1 MSVGRVFVV
10 LLGLGVVIAAVL
22 LGVRAC
28 GEPAATTVRAVAVGG
43 MVCDPTDPEF
53 NAGKGTA
60 RGCQHRATSEAAVAL
75 NPDALLGLG
84 DYQFEVPA
92 AASYRDHYGT
102 SWGRLR
108 DTTIPALGNQEY
120 KVKNANTY
128 RDYFGDRAAPE
139 TGYWATDLGAWRVVV
154 LNSNCTTVEGG
165 CAEGSPQW
173 RWLDA
178 ELSGNPARC
187 TVALWHHPRWSN
199 GIAGADA
206 RTEDL
211 VRLMADRGV
220 DIGLSAHEADYE
232 RFRPMDGDGR
242 ADDAGIRTFVV
253 GTGGQAVYRPGEGD
267 ASWRSRQTSSGS
279 EHFDGRHHG
288 FLELVLA
295 PGRYEWRFHAVTPGT
310 SGQRPGGGVTDA
322 GAAACT
328 GQPKHGRA
336 R

>member
-1 MSVGRVFVV
+1 MSTRRGLGV
-10 LLGLGVVIAAVL
+10 LLGLGAVIAAVL
-22 LGVRAC
+22 LGLHGC
-28 GEPAATTVRAVAVGG
+28 EDPAATTVRAVAVGG

-53 NAGKGTA
+53 NEGRGTA

-75 NPDALLGLG
+75 GPDALLGLG

-92 AASYRDHYGT
+92 SASYRDHYDT

-108 DTTIPALGNQEY
+108 DVTIPAVGNQEY

-139 TGYWATDLGAWRVVV
+139 TGYWATDLGAWRVIV

-178 ELSGNPARC
+178 ELSSNSARC

-242 ADDAGIRTFVV
+242 ADDSGIRTFVV
-253 GTGGQAVYRPGEGD
+253 GTGGQAVYQPGEGD
-267 ASWRSRQTSSGS
+267 AEWRSRQTSTGS
-279 EHFDGRHHG
+279 EHFDARHHG

-310 SGQRPGGGVTDA
+310 PGEHLGVDVTDA

-328 GQPKHGRA
+328 ERPKY
-336 R
+336 